1 MNLAR
6 DISKQNLKSCIG
18 NKYKVLVENSTFDK
32 KFYVGRS
39 YMDIP
44 DTDGMVIIK
53 NCENN
58 IIGRFVDCEIIDIKN
73 YDLIGKIKE

>member
-1 MNLAR
+1 M
-6 DISKQNLKSCIG
+6 
-18 NKYKVLVENSTFDK
+18 LVENSTFDK

-53 NCENN
+53 PISDFLIIQALLLFSFIRSPCSFAYDKPWAAFSLHVNLSDILSNN
-58 IIGRFVDCEIIDIKN
+58 AQRE
-73 YDLIGKIKE
+73 